1 MFNLTIQDMLR
12 MEEQVNKTIR
22 RMLEFEVLTDNHD
35 KKYVAI
41 REVSDEGKCSISKKT
56 SRKF

>member
-1 MFNLTIQDMLR
+1 